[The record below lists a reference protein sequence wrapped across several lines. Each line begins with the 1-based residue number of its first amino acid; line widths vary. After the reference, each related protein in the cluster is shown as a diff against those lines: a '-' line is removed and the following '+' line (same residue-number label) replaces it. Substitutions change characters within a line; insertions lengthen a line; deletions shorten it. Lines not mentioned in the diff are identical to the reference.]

1 MATGSGSSRMCGG
14 QNSGVTSGAGKQGGP
29 GFSLLATP
37 FGRSLHPVVAFDD
50 DVFCEVGRCQQHKED
65 AFAAIFATRCRNSRF
80 GLRCVTASSA
90 KDHVSEGSGKKVHV
104 HFCENCGTKLFLT
117 FERFKGVVGVYG
129 GTLDDP
135 NWLKVSPD
143 NSKHIF
149 LGVAQNETVIPAQ
162 ISAFME
168 HATLNDGTPVTPL
181 VFDKPQ
187 KIGDL

>member
-1 MATGSGSSRMCGG
+1 MSAAQGGCLCGQLRYEVSKQPVRITMCHCKFCQRATG
-14 QNSGVTSGAGKQGGP
+14 GAYLVEPIFDSADFAMITG
-29 GFSLLATP
+29 TP
-37 FGRSLHPVVAFDD
+37 
-50 DVFCEVGRCQQHKED
+50 K
-65 AFAAIFATRCRNSRF
+65 IY
-80 GLRCVTASSA
+80 
-90 KDHVSEGSGKKVHV
+90 DHVSEGSGKKVHV

-117 FERFKGVVGVYG
+117 FERFTGVVGVYG

-135 NWLKVSPD
+135 NWLEVNPD
-143 NSKHIF
+143 KSKHIF

-181 VFDKPQ
+181 VFDNPQ